1 VSASLLVAV
10 CKKSFGQRPFSEHGP
25 ESV

>member
-10 CKKSFGQRPFSEHGP
+10 CKKSSGQRPFSEHEP